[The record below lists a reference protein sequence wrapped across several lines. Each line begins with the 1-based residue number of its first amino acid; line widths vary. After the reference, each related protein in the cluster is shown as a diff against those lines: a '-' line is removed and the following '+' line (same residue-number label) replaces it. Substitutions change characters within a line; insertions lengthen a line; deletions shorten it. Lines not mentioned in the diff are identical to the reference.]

1 MEFNYFYRQEASQYS
16 FIQIPRDLVTG
27 EIFSSLSVSAKILY
41 GTWGDKQKK
50 IYILDKDGN
59 KQRKRNGSYKCTT
72 KDMTDWNSKENAKKW
87 RKDLADTINSVN
99 EKLGMTDNFWEY
111 RSFQERGLDK
121 LPTVHLGAKAS
132 SMERKGIR
140 TDRGDINRSVLKHNS
155 ILEQAK
161 AIYEEAIA
169 KVEQIK
175 ASNPIASIRNEII
188 DLIAKVVGKKG
199 RLDLPIVSGK
209 FIAKITN
216 RANLQD
222 EAS

>member
-1 MEFNYFYRQEASQYS
+1 
-16 FIQIPRDLVTG
+16 
-27 EIFSSLSVSAKILY
+27 
-41 GTWGDKQKK
+41 
-50 IYILDKDGN
+50 
-59 KQRKRNGSYKCTT
+59 
-72 KDMTDWNSKENAKKW
+72 
-87 RKDLADTINSVN
+87 
-99 EKLGMTDNFWEY
+99 MTDNFWEY

-188 DLIAKVVGKKG
+188 DLIA
-199 RLDLPIVSGK
+199 
-209 FIAKITN
+209 
-216 RANLQD
+216 
-222 EAS
+222 